1 MLIEVR
7 GLKKYFPV
15 RRGWS
20 DVIRGRK
27 QKFLKA
33 VNDLNFTIEENEV
46 FCLAGESGCGKSTT
60 GRLLVRLLEPT
71 EGQVLFEGRNIYD
84 IPKKEFKEYRKKMQ
98 IIFQD
103 PYESLN
109 PRMTIYDLVEEPLRI
124 HGVGSEEERFDMVY
138 QALRDVGLE
147 PPEDFMIRYPH
158 QLSGGQRQRV
168 AIARALILN
177 PKFVVADEPVSMLD
191 VSIRAGILKLMLD
204 LKEKYGLTYLFI
216 THDLSVAYHMCD
228 RLAVMYLG
236 KIVEMG
242 PADSVILDPR
252 HPYTRALVEAV
263 PKGEVE
269 YRRRLK
275 EVPIRGE
282 VPSPIDLPSGCIFHP
297 RCVEAFEPCDKE
309 EPELVEVEKGRFVA
323 CHLYRGRTS

>member
-1 MLIEVR
+1 MIIQVR
-7 GLKKYFPV
+7 DLRKYFPV
-15 RRGWS
+15 RRSWA
-20 DVIRGRK
+20 DILRGRS
-27 QKFLKA
+27 QRFIKA
-33 VNDLNFTIEENEV
+33 VNGLNFDIRENEV

-60 GRLLVRLLEPT
+60 GRLLIRLLEPT
-71 EGQVLFEGRNIYD
+71 SGKVLFKGRDIYA
-84 IPKKEFKEYRKKMQ
+84 IPKEKFKEYRKYMQ

-109 PRMTIYDLVEEPLRI
+109 PRMTVYDLIEEPLRI
-124 HGVGSEEERFDMVY
+124 HNIGDEKERFDLVY
-138 QALRDVGLE
+138 QALMDVGLE

-168 AIARALILN
+168 AIARALILK
-177 PKFVVADEPVSMLD
+177 PEFVVADEPVSMLD

-242 PADSVILDPR
+242 PAEDVILSPL
-252 HPYTRALVEAV
+252 HPYTKALVEAV
-263 PKGEVE
+263 PKGEPE
-269 YRRRLK
+269 LKDRLK
-275 EVPIRGE
+275 EVPIIGD
-282 VPSPIDLPSGCIFHP
+282 VPSPIDLPTGCIFSP
-297 RCVEAFEPCDKE
+297 RCVKRFDLCDKE
-309 EPELVEVEKGRFVA
+309 EPLLLEVGNDRYVA
-323 CHLYRGRTS
+323 CHLFK

>member
-1 MLIEVR
+1 MIIQVR
-7 GLKKYFPV
+7 DLRKYFPV
-15 RRGWS
+15 RRSWA
-20 DVIRGRK
+20 DILRGRS
-27 QKFLKA
+27 QRFIKA
-33 VNDLNFTIEENEV
+33 VNGLNFDIRENEV

-60 GRLLVRLLEPT
+60 GRLLIRLLEPT
-71 EGQVLFEGRNIYD
+71 SGKVLFKGRDIYA
-84 IPKKEFKEYRKKMQ
+84 IPKEKFKEYRKYMQ

-109 PRMTIYDLVEEPLRI
+109 PRMTVYDLIEEPLRI
-124 HGVGSEEERFDMVY
+124 HNVGDEKERFDLVY
-138 QALRDVGLE
+138 QALMDVGLE

-177 PKFVVADEPVSMLD
+177 PEFVVADEPVSMLD

-242 PADSVILDPR
+242 PAEDVILSPL
-252 HPYTRALVEAV
+252 HPYTKALVEAV
-263 PKGEVE
+263 PKGEPE
-269 YRRRLK
+269 LKDRLK
-275 EVPIRGE
+275 EVPIIGD
-282 VPSPIDLPSGCIFHP
+282 VPSPIDLPTGCIFSP
-297 RCVEAFEPCDKE
+297 RCVKRFDLCDKE
-309 EPELVEVEKGRFVA
+309 EPLLLEVGNDRYVA
-323 CHLYRGRTS
+323 CHLFK

>member
-1 MLIEVR
+1 MIIQVR
-7 GLKKYFPV
+7 DLRKYFPV
-15 RRGWS
+15 RRSWA
-20 DVIRGRK
+20 DILRGRS
-27 QKFLKA
+27 QRFIKA
-33 VNDLNFTIEENEV
+33 VNGLNFDVRENEV

-60 GRLLVRLLEPT
+60 GRLLIRLLEPT
-71 EGQVLFEGRNIYD
+71 SGKVLFKGRDIYA
-84 IPKKEFKEYRKKMQ
+84 IPKEKFKEYRKYMQ

-109 PRMTIYDLVEEPLRI
+109 PRMTVYDLIEEPLRI
-124 HGVGSEEERFDMVY
+124 HNIGDEKERFDLVY
-138 QALRDVGLE
+138 QALMDVGLE

-168 AIARALILN
+168 AIARALILK
-177 PKFVVADEPVSMLD
+177 PEFVVADEPVSMLD

-242 PADSVILDPR
+242 PAEDVILSPL
-252 HPYTRALVEAV
+252 HPYTKALVEAV
-263 PKGEVE
+263 PKGEPE
-269 YRRRLK
+269 LKDRLK
-275 EVPIRGE
+275 EVPIIGD
-282 VPSPIDLPSGCIFHP
+282 VPSPIDLPTGCIFSP
-297 RCVEAFEPCDKE
+297 RCVKRFDLCDKE
-309 EPELVEVEKGRFVA
+309 EPLLLEVGNDRYVA
-323 CHLYRGRTS
+323 CHLFK